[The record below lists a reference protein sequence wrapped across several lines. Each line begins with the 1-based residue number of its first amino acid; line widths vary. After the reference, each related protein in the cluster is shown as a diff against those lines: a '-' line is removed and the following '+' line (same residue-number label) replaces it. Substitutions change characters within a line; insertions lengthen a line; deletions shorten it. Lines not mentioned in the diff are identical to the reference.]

1 MRWFDAIWTKSVP
14 PIAPRALRR
23 EPASRGGK
31 LILGAKRPNFL
42 LWLSMGRSGCGHSG
56 DDASTSR
63 LASSHAHRARPTTML
78 ATTRVTLAPVASS
91 VAQRKRAGRARV
103 ASPKRPSAGLLGALR
118 NRAIV
123 SSKPRRAH
131 RAVVVRAASV
141 NPALGDIA
149 AKAAKAVKAAPAAKA
164 AMAIPSLATVLG
176 TAYSFPFLW
185 ALSIVPC
192 MLGLV
197 NPVYVFSVG
206 YGLSVAAQGIGLL
219 AAASASGVWISNL
232 CLAHL
237 LGAVFYGVRLGAFLY
252 WRSVTW
258 TEWGQRAKNAPE
270 AKPMPPPARLMVILT
285 CALLYAFMCSPM
297 LWHAQ
302 TANVLPASQNV
313 VIVIGLV
320 VQWSGAVLEAVADQ
334 QKSDYKRSEAG
345 TSRWCDVGVW
355 ARCRHANYLGE
366 VMFWVGA
373 FVAGVPGML
382 ASGLITFV
390 PAIVGVGFIVKL
402 MTSQCVKQDE
412 KQLGRYGDDAEY
424 KAWVQNSGSLFPKLA

>member
-1 MRWFDAIWTKSVP
+1 
-14 PIAPRALRR
+14 
-23 EPASRGGK
+23 
-31 LILGAKRPNFL
+31 
-42 LWLSMGRSGCGHSG
+42 
-56 DDASTSR
+56 
-63 LASSHAHRARPTTML
+63 ML
-78 ATTRVTLAPVASS
+78 ATTRVTLAPVSSS
-91 VAQRKRAGRARV
+91 VAQRKHAGRARV
-103 ASPKRPSAGLLGALR
+103 ASPKRPAGLIGALR
-118 NRAIV
+118 NRAFDT
-123 SSKPRRAH
+123 SKPRRAH

-185 ALSIVPC
+185 ALAIVPC

-297 LWHAQ
+297 LWHVQ

-313 VIVIGLV
+313 VVVVGLV
-320 VQWSGAVLEAVADQ
+320 VQWLGAVLEAVADQ